1 MAESLPL
8 RWLYLDLNSYFA
20 SVAQQL
26 DPALR
31 GKPIAIAPVDT
42 DATSAIAASYEAKA
56 FGIRT
61 GTPIWEAKAKC
72 RDLIVVPAKHEEYVR
87 YHHRII
93 AEVERHVPVT
103 AVCSIDEVACR
114 LCDNENSRAQV
125 ADLARRIKAGIAANV
140 GSELRSSIG
149 VAPNRLLAK
158 MAADMEKPDGLTIL
172 DDGCRE
178 ARLRA
183 LQPNDIPGV
192 GKNMERRLAA
202 AGVVTMER
210 ILSLDAREARSVW
223 GSVWGERLHWLLRGH
238 DLPERETQRRTIGHS
253 HVLGP
258 DTRAPDR
265 ARLVARRLC
274 LKAAT
279 RLRRMGCRTAFVVL
293 SVKGEGRPGEGR
305 PDEGRIGGERT
316 GDGRTNEPWL
326 GDGRAA
332 DAPVTIGPAP
342 AWAGRMAALPGG
354 RWSHGQKLVAAH
366 DNFTLLAVLDALW
379 TQMRA
384 ELPDARYR
392 QVAVTFLELSDAAA
406 TQLALFDDGSLWSG
420 AAMTPAT
427 EARRLAL
434 STAIDR
440 MNARFGRDAVTVGHD
455 ARGATRSSG
464 PKIAFTRIPELAE
477 FRE

>member
-26 DPALR
+26 DPGLR
-31 GKPIAIAPVDT
+31 GRPVAIAPVDT

-61 GTPIWEAKAKC
+61 GTPIWQAKAMC
-72 RDLIVVPAKHEEYVR
+72 RDLIVVPARHEDYVR
-87 YHHRII
+87 FHHAII
-93 AEVERHVPVT
+93 AEVERHVPIT

-114 LCDNENSRAQV
+114 LCDNENGGVEVRA
-125 ADLARRIKAGIAANV
+125 LARRIKAGIAANV
-140 GSELRSSIG
+140 GTELRSSIG

-158 MAADMEKPDGLTIL
+158 MAADMEKPDGLTVL
-172 DDGCRE
+172 DDACRD

-192 GKNMERRLAA
+192 GRNMERRLAA
-202 AGVVTMER
+202 AGVVTMDR
-210 ILSLDAREARSVW
+210 VLSLTPREARAVW
-223 GSVWGERLHWLLRGH
+223 GSVWGERLHWLLKGV
-238 DLPERETQRRTIGHS
+238 DLPELATQRRTIGHS
-253 HVLGP
+253 QVLGP

-265 ARLVARRLC
+265 ARMVARRLC

-279 RLRRMGCRTAFVVL
+279 RLRRMGCRTGFVVL
-293 SVKGEGRPGEGR
+293 SVKGEGRVGE
-305 PDEGRIGGERT
+305 ERT
-316 GDGRTNEPWL
+316 GEGWA
-326 GDGRAA
+326 GAGRAG
-332 DAPVTIGPAP
+332 DAPVLIGPAP

-354 RWSHGQKLVAAH
+354 RWSHGQKLVAAR

-379 TQMRA
+379 TRMRG
-384 ELPDARYR
+384 ELPDQRYR
-392 QVAVTFLELSDAAA
+392 QVAVTFLELTDAAA
-406 TQLALFDDGSLWSG
+406 TQLALFDDGS
-420 AAMTPAT
+420 AVTPAT
-427 EARRLAL
+427 EERRLAL
-434 STAIDR
+434 SIAIDR

-477 FRE
+477 FWE

>member
-26 DPALR
+26 DPGLR
-31 GKPIAIAPVDT
+31 GRPVAIAPVDT

-61 GTPIWEAKAKC
+61 GTPIWQAKAMC
-72 RDLIVVPAKHEEYVR
+72 RDLIVVPARHEDYVR
-87 YHHRII
+87 FHHAII
-93 AEVERHVPVT
+93 AEVERHVPIT

-114 LCDNENSRAQV
+114 LCDNENGGVEVRA
-125 ADLARRIKAGIAANV
+125 LARRIKAGIAANV
-140 GSELRSSIG
+140 GTELRSSIG

-158 MAADMEKPDGLTIL
+158 MAADMEKPDGLTVL
-172 DDGCRE
+172 DDACRD

-192 GKNMERRLAA
+192 GRNMERRLAA
-202 AGVVTMER
+202 AGVVTMDR
-210 ILSLDAREARSVW
+210 VLSLTPREARAVW
-223 GSVWGERLHWLLRGH
+223 GSVWGERLHWLLKGV
-238 DLPERETQRRTIGHS
+238 DLPELATQRRTIGHS
-253 HVLGP
+253 QVLGP

-265 ARLVARRLC
+265 ARIVARRLC

-279 RLRRMGCRTAFVVL
+279 RLRRMGCRTGFVVL
-293 SVKGEGRPGEGR
+293 SVKGEGRVGE
-305 PDEGRIGGERT
+305 ERT
-316 GDGRTNEPWL
+316 GEGWA
-326 GDGRAA
+326 GAGRAG
-332 DAPVTIGPAP
+332 DAPVLIGPAP

-379 TQMRA
+379 TRMRG
-384 ELPDARYR
+384 ELPDQRYR
-392 QVAVTFLELSDAAA
+392 QVAVTFLELTDAAA
-406 TQLALFDDGSLWSG
+406 TQLALFDDGS
-420 AAMTPAT
+420 AVTPAT
-427 EARRLAL
+427 EERRLAL
-434 STAIDR
+434 SIAIDR

-477 FRE
+477 FWE